1 MTLRPVGP
9 NPSVH
14 VRPATDHD
22 VGFLLDVVLVTAR
35 AQGRVAEDFD
45 EPAWRTASA
54 AATLRQV
61 HGEVPHDSTY
71 VIVIGGARA
80 GRMRLVQAPGFRELT
95 GLQLLPAHQA
105 NGLGTHLVEQF
116 LVDAGEQRAARSR
129 SSACWAI
136 CPQVT
141 RVLRG
146 PRASRRRRRG
156 ADALADGVLR
166 HGSGAAYRPP

>member
-71 VIVIGGARA
+71 VIVIDGARA

-95 GLQLLPAHQA
+95 GLQLLPAHQG

-116 LVDAGEQRAARSR
+116 LVDAREQGLPARVDVQRDNPQARAFYEGLGF
-129 SSACWAI
+129 
-136 CPQVT
+136 VE
-141 RVLRG
+141 V
-146 PRASRRRRRG
+146 G
-156 ADALADGVLR
+156 AVEAPDPLADGDVR
-166 HGSGAAYRPP
+166 MEWRR

>member
-45 EPAWRTASA
+45 EPAWRTSAA

-71 VIVIGGARA
+71 VIVIDGARA

-105 NGLGTHLVEQF
+105 GGLGTHLVEQF
-116 LVDAGEQRAARSR
+116 LVDAREQGLPARVDVQR
-129 SSACWAI
+129 DN
-136 CPQVT
+136 
-141 RVLRG
+141 
-146 PRASRRRRRG
+146 PRARAFYEGLGFVEVG
-156 ADALADGVLR
+156 AVEASDTLADGDVR
-166 HGSGAAYRPP
+166 MEWRR